1 MKVRKAVIPAAGLG
15 TRFLP
20 ASKAVP
26 KEMLSILDRPIIQ
39 YVVEEVVEAGLEEL
53 LIITRKDKEALANH
67 FDRIHDLELLLE
79 EKKDYGHLE
88 MVKGLGEM
96 LDIHFIRQKT
106 PRGLGHAIS
115 YARTFVG
122 DEPFAVL
129 LGDDVVRSQVPAIGQ
144 LIMAYEVEKKSILG
158 VQRVPQEMV
167 NLYGIV
173 RYSSQKDR
181 LYQVEK
187 VVEKPPVKEAFS
199 NLAVLGRYV
208 LTPEIFHILED
219 TPPGYGDE
227 IQLTDALDLLRQ
239 QEGIFA
245 YEFLGERYDVGQ
257 LGGYLQATM
266 DFALERPE
274 LRDTLLDYMRKK
286 VTEAT

>member
-1 MKVRKAVIPAAGLG
+1 MRVRKAVIPAAGLG

-39 YVVEEVVEAGLEEL
+39 YVVEEVIEAGIKEL

-67 FDRIHDLELLLE
+67 FDRIPDLELALE
-79 EKKDYGHLE
+79 EKGDYQHLE
-88 MVKGLGEM
+88 EVKRLGEV
-96 LDIHFIRQKT
+96 LDIHFVRQKS

-122 DEPFAVL
+122 AEPFAVL

-144 LIMAYEVEKKSILG
+144 LIMAYEVEKKAILG
-158 VQRVPQEMV
+158 VQEVLPEQV
-167 NLYGIV
+167 NLYGMV
-173 RYSSQKDR
+173 KYSHEKDR
-181 LYQVEK
+181 LYEVEG
-187 VVEKPPVKEAFS
+187 VVEKPPLGQAPS

-208 LTPEIFHILED
+208 LTPDIFDILED
-219 TPPGYGDE
+219 TPPGHGGE
-227 IQLTDALDLLRQ
+227 IQLTDAIHLLRQ
-239 QEGIFA
+239 EKGVLA
-245 YEFLGERYDVGQ
+245 YHFQGERYDVGQ
-257 LGGYLQATM
+257 LGGYLKATL

-274 LRDTLLDYMRKK
+274 LRDDLLEYLQELVAREK
-286 VTEAT
+286 